1 MAEQQLQQGID
12 LDQSHFCCS
21 VCLELLKEPVTIPC
35 GHTYCKVCIEGC
47 WDQEEQRGKYS
58 CPQCREEFSQR
69 PVLRKN
75 NMLAEVVLNLKKTST
90 QQAPPPAAVACA
102 GPSDVACDFCSEA
115 KPNKATMSCLTC
127 LSSYCPTHLR
137 PHYSVPVLKK
147 HQLVSAT
154 IPLQE
159 KMCTKHNKLMEIY
172 CQTDKMCI
180 CYLCIIYE
188 HKGHRTVS
196 AAAERAEEQKRLN
209 VSQKKVQQREMEL
222 NQLVQAL
229 KEFKSCSG
237 TAVKTSDK
245 IFDELIVSINKKR
258 SLVKQLMQSQEK
270 TAVIQGKQLQLQLED
285 EITKLRRRDSELE
298 QLSHVDDNIHFI
310 QAFKSLSIS
319 CENPDVRAGPF
330 YRPKRSFKAVTDGV
344 SQLRDSIESLLNEK
358 WPGISKTVSSIDVV
372 KPPEPKTREDFLRY
386 CCPLTLDQNTVSGY
400 LSISQENRRAT
411 SENNVNC
418 GYSNYSSRQ
427 SHAKMNVRTKLR
439 MNYAINVG
447 TDIRQ
452 VLCRESLSGRCYWE
466 VTWSG
471 STWSVAVSY
480 KDISQQSTYD
490 SEFGN
495 DNKSWSLDCSQQGYY
510 FRHNG
515 MSTPVSDY
523 ESPTVGVYLD
533 YEAGTLSFYSIED
546 EYMTLLHKENIT
558 FTQPLYP
565 GLGVKDDGSQ
575 SSSRYI
581 GESYAELIKLW

>member
-1 MAEQQLQQGID
+1 MAKQQQEHVID

-21 VCLELLKEPVTIPC
+21 VCLDLLKEPVTIPC

-310 QAFKSLSIS
+310 QTFKSLSIS
-319 CENPDVRAGPF
+319 CDNPDVRAGPF
-330 YRPKRSFKAVTDGV
+330 ACPKLSFKAVTDGV
-344 SQLRDSIESLLNEK
+344 SQLRDDLESILNEK
-358 WPGISKTVSSIDVV
+358 WPKISKMVSLTNVV
-372 KPPEPKTREDFLRY
+372 KPPEPKTRDEFLHY
-386 CCPLTLDQNTVSGY
+386 CCPLTLDQNTVSKY
-400 LSISQENRRAT
+400 VSVSQENRRAT
-411 SENNVNC
+411 NKKNVQC
-418 GYSNYSSRQ
+418 YYDSYSGR
-427 SHAKMNVRTKLR
+427 R
-439 MNYAINVG
+439 INVG

-452 VLCRESLSGRCYWE
+452 VLCSEGLSGQCYWE
-466 VTWSG
+466 VTWRG

-480 KDISQQSTYD
+480 KDISQQSTYN
-490 SEFGN
+490 SAFGN

-515 MSTPVSDY
+515 WRGRVSGY
-523 ESPTVGVYLD
+523 RTSRVGVYLD
-533 YEAGTLSFYSIED
+533 YKEGTLSFYSICGTN
-546 EYMTLLHKENIT
+546 MALLHKVKTI

-565 GLGVKDDGSQ
+565 GLGMSDDGAQ
-575 SSSRYI
+575 SSS
-581 GESYAELIKLW
+581 GSYAELIKLW